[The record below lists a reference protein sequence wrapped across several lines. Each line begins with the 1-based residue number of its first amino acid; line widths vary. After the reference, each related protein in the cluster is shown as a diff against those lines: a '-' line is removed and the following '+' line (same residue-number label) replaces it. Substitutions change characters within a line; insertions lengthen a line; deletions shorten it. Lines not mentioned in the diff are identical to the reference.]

1 MVLDRLKNN
10 YKTYKILKLY
20 SMLLLK
26 FVISL
31 TEQNGKTI
39 RKRSFPLFLHR
50 FYVFFAYIF
59 SLCSNLTKS
68 KNNKGLY
75 KEI

>member
-10 YKTYKILKLY
+10 YKTYNILKLY

-31 TEQNGKTI
+31 TKQNGKPN

-50 FYVFFAYIF
+50 FYVFFEYIF
-59 SLCSNLTKS
+59 SLGSILTKS
-68 KNNKGLY
+68 KNSKGLY